1 VERLFLRRAAPLNVA
16 GRFDPQERWAKP
28 LITIGLISDTHG
40 LVRPEALQALA
51 GVDRIIHAGDVG
63 GASVIDALGA
73 IAPVDVVRGNND
85 KDPWGSKLPPWLA
98 LEFEGVSVHV
108 LHDVNEM
115 DVDPAAAGFRVVIAG
130 HSHKPLVAE
139 RDTVLARTNVSRCR
153 RVLFVNPGS
162 AGPRRFNLPVTVGYL
177 MVTAGTAR
185 AEIRSLL

>member
-1 VERLFLRRAAPLNVA
+1 M
-16 GRFDPQERWAKP
+16 K
-28 LITIGLISDTHG
+28 IGLISDTHG

-51 GVDRIIHAGDVG
+51 GVERIIHAGDVG

-85 KDPWGSKLPPWLA
+85 KDPWGIKLPSYLA

-130 HSHKPLVAE
+130 HSHKPLVSE
-139 RDTVLARTNVSRCR
+139 RD